1 MSTAAGWA
9 RTGAPTLGRDI
20 STWQESKALIV
31 DINLVT
37 RPGTSPLLKKIR
49 SKILCDRGLGGEE
62 FVSIVAVMLGIE
74 WIFIQLLQCTFKD
87 IFFNAWRNLINSH
100 LFRDGYTVAS
110 IRGGLVT
117 SKGQWAYPQD

>member
-20 STWQESKALIV
+20 STWQESKAPIV

-37 RPGTSPLLKKIR
+37 RPGMSPLLRKIR

-62 FVSIVAVMLGIE
+62 FVSIVVVILGIE
-74 WIFIQLLQCTFKD
+74 WIFVQLLQCTFKD
-87 IFFNAWRNLINSH
+87 IFFNVWRNLVDSY
-100 LFRDGYTVAS
+100 LFRDGYIVAS
-110 IRGGLVT
+110 VWGGLVT
-117 SKGQWAYPQD
+117 SKG